1 MSLNVSYAVRLV
13 GVIPAKNEEETIGP
27 VIEEV
32 EREVDDLGYE
42 LDIVVSSGS
51 TDDTDEIA
59 REKGYTVIDDGGK
72 GLGLAMY
79 RGLKE
84 ALEHDPDVIFS
95 IDADFQFRP
104 SELGKLIKEL
114 EETEADL
121 VLGSR
126 FLDDG
131 VEYEMSFSHRLGN
144 WFLTVFTNLLAGLS
158 LTDAQTGYRVMKPEV
173 AEDLE
178 MIGNH
183 TYVQETVLDASMRD
197 YNISEVPVHFDSREH
212 GGSRVASSLV
222 KYGIRTLP
230 VLVWRRIM
238 G

>member
-1 MSLNVSYAVRLV
+1 LSVQLFCAVRLV
-13 GVIPAKNEEETIGP
+13 AVIPALDEEETIGE
-27 VIEEV
+27 VIDSLEHETG
-32 EREVDDLGYE
+32 ELDHE

-51 TDDTDEIA
+51 TDGTDKIV

-84 ALEHDPDVIFS
+84 ALEHDPDAVFS

-104 SELGKLIKEL
+104 SELRTLLKEL
-114 EETEADL
+114 ENTEAEL

-126 FLDDG
+126 FLENG
-131 VEYEMSFSHRLGN
+131 IEYRMSLSHRLGN
-144 WFLTVFTNLLAGLS
+144 WFLTVFTNLLTGLS

-183 TYVQETVLDASMRD
+183 TYVQETVLDASMRG
-197 YNISEVPVHFDSREH
+197 YIVSEVAVHFDLREH
-212 GGSRVASSLV
+212 GSSRVASSLV

-230 VLVWRRIM
+230 VLVWRRIR